1 MEAGI
6 EGGGGEAV
14 ESVGAR
20 GDGALLTRQALRVES
35 GRERGVTPS
44 AGERAEAATAS
55 GRTGGGGQGGRV
67 TLGGGEEVLLDLSPP
82 PASQKA
88 RYIVCKPVPFA
99 W

>member
-20 GDGALLTRQALRVES
+20 GDGALLTRQALRFES

-67 TLGGGEEVLLDLSPP
+67 TLGGGEEVLDLSP

-88 RYIVCKPVPFA
+88 RYIICKPLSFA